1 MCTLG
6 KDTSLQ
12 TAGGDNSC
20 LELAVSA
27 RLAPFDEEAASTAF
41 TEFRKSSSC

>member
-6 KDTSLQ
+6 KDTSLK